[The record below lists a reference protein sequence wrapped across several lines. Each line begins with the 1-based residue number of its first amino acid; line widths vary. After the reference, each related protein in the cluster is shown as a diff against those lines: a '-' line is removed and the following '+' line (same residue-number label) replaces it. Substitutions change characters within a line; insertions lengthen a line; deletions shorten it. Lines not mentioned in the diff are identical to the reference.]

1 MKRQLRLF
9 APIPKTRVFGE
20 MLNSV
25 PRIFPP
31 LLRFETVREGSYI
44 RQIVGH
50 KRSMDIVDLKDP
62 DAL

>member
-1 MKRQLRLF
+1 M
-9 APIPKTRVFGE
+9 VFGE
-20 MLNSV
+20 MLSSI

>member
-1 MKRQLRLF
+1 MF
-9 APIPKTRVFGE
+9 APVPKTSVFGE
-20 MLNSV
+20 MLSSIL
-25 PRIFPP
+25 RIFPP